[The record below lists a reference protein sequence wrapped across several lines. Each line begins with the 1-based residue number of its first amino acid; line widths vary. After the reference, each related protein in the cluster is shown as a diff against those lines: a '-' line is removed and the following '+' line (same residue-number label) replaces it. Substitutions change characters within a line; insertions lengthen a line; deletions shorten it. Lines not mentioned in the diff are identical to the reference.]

1 MKPFYEV
8 VLEDNQPDDDLPF
21 IYISE
26 GDKFS
31 EHVIVS
37 KEFLKEYIA
46 YHIIYCYYKGS
57 LTRYS
62 SKELDLFGA
71 LYDAIHV

>member
-31 EHVIVS
+31 EHIIVS
-37 KEFLKEYIA
+37 KEFLKEYTT
-46 YHIIYCYYKGS
+46 YCYCWGDPF
-57 LTRYS
+57 RYS
-62 SKELDLFGA
+62 SKDLDLF
-71 LYDAIHV
+71 DAFHIVIHG

>member
-31 EHVIVS
+31 EHVVVS
-37 KEFLKEYIA
+37 KEFLKEYVTFF
-46 YHIIYCYYKGS
+46 YYGGD
-57 LTRYS
+57 LARYS
-62 SKELDLFGA
+62 SKDLDLF
-71 LYDAIHV
+71 DAFHSVIHV

>member
-37 KEFLKEYIA
+37 KEFLKEYTT
-46 YHIIYCYYKGS
+46 YSYYGRDPF
-57 LTRYS
+57 RYS
-62 SKELDLFGA
+62 LKERDLFGA
-71 LYDAIHV
+71 FRRVIND